1 MTPGTWFHAEQVDM
15 RIGMAQAMN
24 SKSSEILGWL
34 AGSMEPMSKWIKKGI
49 LSRATC
55 NMLRRVPVMEVF
67 LMLLRRSVQLDM
79 YV

>member
-1 MTPGTWFHAEQVDM
+1 MTPSTWFLAEQIDL

-34 AGSMEPMSKWIKKGI
+34 AGSGEPMSKWIKKGVPG
-49 LSRATC
+49 RATC
-55 NMLRRVPVMEVF
+55 NMLRRLPVMEIF
-67 LMLLRRSVQLDM
+67 LMLLRRSARLDM